1 MIISLSIIFTSIALL
16 GVPTGVQR
24 LLGKSFSE
32 KLYEQTKVF
41 VKASLILLSV
51 GIFATSLLLLIL
63 GEWILAAYD
72 IDMVLIFIAILLVI
86 SSVLQHFFRATAI
99 SSLKTKIIPI
109 TGIVSG
115 IVKIVSAIILVSIGM
130 ETLGV
135 VIGFTLFFIISAILL
150 AVNLSM
156 ILKSSEIK
164 SEIKIKNA
172 IRITFSSS
180 VVTWIPDLIRRPG
193 FYLGTI
199 IVFGTIG
206 ASQAGIYFITF
217 SIANALITI
226 VQILLTYGLPLLSGM
241 NEGRKKLAWRLTKM
255 SLVFGLPI
263 TTIVMFFPN
272 NILQVFGKD
281 YLEGSFVLQ
290 ILLLSIL
297 PVIVGRGIMTLVYA
311 YGNYSHV
318 LAIGLAMNLPRI
330 VLYFILVPMYGISGA
345 AFSFTIGSL
354 IGFIVSLVIAKKV
367 GMKISPKDL
376 MILFFIPTIL
386 GLVLSYYEMN
396 FVLSIIIILL
406 VSYISYLRI
415 GIISRDD
422 LNDSILILPNKISGP
437 TLKILNKFAKKI
449 NPSY

>member
-1 MIISLSIIFTSIALL
+1 M
-16 GVPTGVQR
+16 QR

-32 KLYEQTKVF
+32 KLHEQTKVF
-41 VKASLILLSV
+41 VRASLLLLSV
-51 GIFATSLLLLIL
+51 GIFASSLLLLIL
-63 GEWILAAYD
+63 GEWIHVSYD
-72 IDMVLIFIAILLVI
+72 VDMLLVFIAILLVM
-86 SSVLQHFFRATAI
+86 SSVLQHFFRATVI

-115 IVKIVSAIILVSIGM
+115 IVKIASAIMLVSIGM
-130 ETLGV
+130 EVLGIL
-135 VIGFTLFFIISAILL
+135 IGYTLFFILSSILL
-150 AVNLSM
+150 AINLSM

-172 IRITFSSS
+172 IRTTFSASF
-180 VVTWIPDLIRRPG
+180 VTWIPDLIRRPG

-199 IVFGTIG
+199 IIFGTIG

-226 VQILLTYGLPLLSGM
+226 VTILLTYGLPLLSGM
-241 NEGRKKLAWRLTKM
+241 KEGRKKLAWRLTKM

-263 TTIVMFFPN
+263 STIVMFFPS

-281 YLEGSFVLQ
+281 YLQGTFALE

-330 VLYFILVPMYGISGA
+330 ALYFILVPTYGISGA
-345 AFSFTIGSL
+345 AFSFTVGSL
-354 IGFIVSLVIAKKV
+354 IGFIVSLIIAKKV
-367 GMKISPKDL
+367 GMKIFPKDL
-376 MILFFIPTIL
+376 MILFIIPTVL
-386 GLVLSYYEMN
+386 GYILSYYEMN
-396 FVLSIIIILL
+396 FALSIIVILL

-415 GIISRDD
+415 GIITRDD
-422 LNDSILILPNKISGP
+422 LNDSLLILPNKISTP
-437 TLKILNKFAKKI
+437 TLKILNKFAKKL